1 MHHSTWN
8 VLILLV
14 GAAAISYFTVSSLNA
29 SAMYHSKLQEDVR
42 NAHAGYGGTAAQDR
56 AIKRAKSDNAL
67 CSPRNRFLSVC

>member
-29 SAMYHSKLQEDVR
+29 SAMYHSKPQEDIRDALARIDEPSGATWHENRVR
-42 NAHAGYGGTAAQDR
+42 
-56 AIKRAKSDNAL
+56 SDNAL

>member
-42 NAHAGYGGTAAQDR
+42 NALAGYGDSTYQNH
-56 AIKRAKSDNAL
+56 AIERVKSDNAL